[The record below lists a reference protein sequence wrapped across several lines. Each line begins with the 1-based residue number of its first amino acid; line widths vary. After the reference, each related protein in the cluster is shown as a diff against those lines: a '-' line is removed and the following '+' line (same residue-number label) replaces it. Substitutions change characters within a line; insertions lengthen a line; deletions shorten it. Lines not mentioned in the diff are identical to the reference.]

1 MESIPTRNVKL
12 SARIRYGMEDT
23 ESDTIIIKN
32 WPEKFTDVLNQIGV
46 SAVPNEIGE
55 DDVEKGDYYSRCFS
69 QTTRMVTNKGSLKI
83 SGRNIDAVQ
92 IIQKG

>member
-1 MESIPTRNVKL
+1 MGSTRTRNVKL
-12 SARIRYGMEDT
+12 SARIRYGMEDS

-46 SAVPNEIGE
+46 SAVPNEIAT

>member
-1 MESIPTRNVKL
+1 
-12 SARIRYGMEDT
+12 MEDS
-23 ESDTIIIKN
+23 EPDTIVIKN
-32 WPEKFTDVLNQIGV
+32 WPEKFTDILNQISV

-83 SGRNIDAVQ
+83 SGRNIDVVQ

>member
-1 MESIPTRNVKL
+1 MVTRNVKL
-12 SARIRYGMEDT
+12 CAQIRYDMEDS
-23 ESDTIIIKN
+23 EPDTIVIKN
-32 WPEKFTDVLNQIGV
+32 WPEKFTHILNQISV

>member
-1 MESIPTRNVKL
+1 MVTRNVKL
-12 SARIRYGMEDT
+12 CAQIRYDMEDS
-23 ESDTIIIKN
+23 EPDTIVIKN
-32 WPEKFTDVLNQIGV
+32 WPEKFTDILNQISV

>member
-1 MESIPTRNVKL
+1 MPTRNVKL
-12 SARIRYGMEDT
+12 CAQIRYGMEDS
-23 ESDTIIIKN
+23 ESDTIVIKN
-32 WPEKFTDVLNQIGV
+32 WPEKFTDILNQISV

>member
-1 MESIPTRNVKL
+1 MESMPTRNVKL
-12 SARIRYGMEDT
+12 SARIRYGMEDS

-32 WPEKFTDVLNQIGV
+32 WPEKFSDVLNQIGV
-46 SAVPNEIGE
+46 NASPNEIAT

>member
-1 MESIPTRNVKL
+1 
-12 SARIRYGMEDT
+12 MEDS
-23 ESDTIIIKN
+23 EPETIVIKN
-32 WPEKFTDVLNQIGV
+32 WPEKFTDILNQIGV
-46 SAVPNEIGE
+46 NAIPNEICE